1 MYSFGKIVHLK
12 SCISCAILCIVGKEA
27 FVLPLVYKIDVLQAL
42 KEKGYTTYKL
52 RTEKLLSESTV
63 QKLRKK
69 KGVAW
74 ENLETLCALLDCQP
88 ADLIAYEKGEGVSEK
103 AD

>member
-1 MYSFGKIVHLK
+1 M
-12 SCISCAILCIVGKEA
+12 
-27 FVLPLVYKIDVLQAL
+27 PLVYKIDVLQTL
-42 KEKGYTTYKL
+42 IRKGYTTYKL
-52 RTEKLLSESTV
+52 RTEKLLSESTI
-63 QKLRKK
+63 QKLRKN

>member
-1 MYSFGKIVHLK
+1 M
-12 SCISCAILCIVGKEA
+12 
-27 FVLPLVYKIDVLQAL
+27 PLVYKIDVLRTL
-42 KEKGYTTYKL
+42 KQKGYTTYKL
-52 RTEKLLSESTV
+52 RTKKLLSESTI
-63 QKLRKK
+63 QKLRRK

-74 ENLETLCALLDCQP
+74 YNLETLCELLDCQP

>member
-1 MYSFGKIVHLK
+1 M
-12 SCISCAILCIVGKEA
+12 
-27 FVLPLVYKIDVLQAL
+27 PLVYKIDVLDAL
-42 KEKGYTTYKL
+42 KKKGYSTYKL
-52 RTEKLLSESTV
+52 RTERKLGESTI

-74 ENLETLCALLDCQP
+74 ENLEKICALLDCQP